1 MPHGP
6 NSDVTNDLDDLW
18 DFDDPAAS
26 EARFRA
32 AVEVAAMAGDAV
44 GADEALTQ
52 LARALGLQDHFDE
65 GRAVLDAVDADGAVP
80 ARVRIRS
87 LLERGRL
94 RRSGGDPAAS
104 VAPFAA
110 AWELASAVGED
121 GLAVDAA
128 HMLAIV
134 DAPPGSDAW
143 HDRALTL
150 AEASPDPKA
159 RKWRASLWNNIGWS
173 RFERGDHARALEA
186 FETALAARRER
197 GEAKET
203 RIAEWG
209 VGRALRALGR
219 VEEALAIQQRLVDE
233 WRAAGAEDEYVE
245 EELGECLLALGREA
259 AARPHLARAAE
270 RLAADAWLAEHEPE
284 RIARLQRLAARR

>member
-1 MPHGP
+1 MTALDVTRRSISMPHTAAM
-6 NSDVTNDLDDLW
+6 TNDLDDLW
-18 DFDDPAAS
+18 DFDDPAAV
-26 EARFRA
+26 EAA
-32 AVEVAAMAGDAV
+32 AVAGDAA

-52 LARALGLQDHFDE
+52 LARALGLQDRFDE
-65 GRAVLDAVDADGAVP
+65 GRAVLDAVDADGAAP
-80 ARVRIRS
+80 ARVRVRS

-94 RRSGGDPAAS
+94 RRSGGDPVAS
-104 VAPFAA
+104 VEPFAA

-143 HDRALTL
+143 HERALAL

-159 RKWRASLWNNIGWS
+159 RKWRASLWNNVGWS
-173 RFERGDHARALEA
+173 RFERGDHPRALEA

-203 RIAEWG
+203 RIAEWC
-209 VGRALRALGR
+209 V
-219 VEEALAIQQRLVDE
+219 
-233 WRAAGAEDEYVE
+233 
-245 EELGECLLALGREA
+245 A
-259 AARPHLARAAE
+259 AALARAGPGRRGADDPG
-270 RLAADAWLAEHEPE
+270 AAGRGVAC
-284 RIARLQRLAARR
+284 RRRRG